1 MKVKYFKVVAIDNY
15 KLSANYGKQ
24 VEFIIEDNGVGRKR
38 MSLYDN
44 PRIVDTW
51 EEDFSDSSLPLGI

>member
-24 VEFIIEDNGVGRKR
+24 VEFIIEDNEVGRKR
-38 MSLYDN
+38 MSLYGS
-44 PRIVDTW
+44 PRIVETW
-51 EEDFSDSSLPLGI
+51 EVDHK

>member
-24 VEFIIEDNGVGRKR
+24 VEFIIEDNEVGRGR

-44 PRIVDTW
+44 PRIVETW
-51 EEDFSDSSLPLGI
+51 EVDHK

>member
-24 VEFIIEDNGVGRKR
+24 VEFIVEDNEVGRER
-38 MSLYDN
+38 MSLYDS
-44 PRIVDTW
+44 PRIVEIW
-51 EEDFSDSSLPLGI
+51 EVDNK